1 MANEQNLKP
10 FKKGEDERRW
20 MQGRP
25 KKLTTLMK
33 EEGYKLSEVND
44 SIQAIMSMDEK
55 TIKELIKNPDATMLE
70 KTVARAIVKSYEK
83 GSLYSMDT
91 LLSRVYGK
99 PRESIEATVEQKVI
113 TVTLNLD
120 DNKPNN

>member
-10 FKKGEDERRW
+10 FKKGYDERREGN
-20 MQGRP
+20 GRP
-25 KKLTTLMK
+25 KKFTTLMK